1 MKPTPPGSATTNAP
15 RKRRPVDAR
24 KHEAI
29 LRHARRMFTTLGFS
43 GTSMDELADAAGVS
57 KATIYNHFDSK
68 ECLFETVLRELVQQL
83 PTPAELV
90 GRAHDPLPERLAAIA
105 HDACHLAT
113 SPLMHDIQRMLA
125 LPMDGAGRSN
135 GSFWHEC
142 LAPYQ
147 HAFSDLLRDET
158 ATGRLAIADIEAASS
173 QFFSLA
179 ASEPFIRMLM
189 GECPAPADTTP
200 HVDAAVATFL
210 RTYAGVKGA

>member
-1 MKPTPPGSATTNAP
+1 MKPPPESVSTKAP

-24 KHEAI
+24 KHDAI

-43 GTSMDELADAAGVS
+43 GTSMNELADAADVS

-83 PTPAELV
+83 PTPTELV
-90 GRAHDPLPERLAAIA
+90 GRAHGPLPERLTTIA
-105 HDACHLAT
+105 HDARHLAT

-125 LPMDGAGRSN
+125 LPMDGAGRSK
-135 GSFWHEC
+135 GSFWHQC

-147 HAFSDLLRDET
+147 HAFSDLLRKEAAAGT
-158 ATGRLAIADIEAASS
+158 LAVADIEAASS

-189 GECPAPADTTP
+189 DEHPPPADTTP
-200 HVDAAVATFL
+200 HIDAAVATFL
-210 RTYAGVKGA
+210 HAYETRKA